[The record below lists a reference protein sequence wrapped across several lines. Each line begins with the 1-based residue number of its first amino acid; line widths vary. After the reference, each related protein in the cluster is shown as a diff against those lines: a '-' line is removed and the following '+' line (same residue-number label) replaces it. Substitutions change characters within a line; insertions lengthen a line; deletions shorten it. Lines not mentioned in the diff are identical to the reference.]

1 MVSQPKKRSYEDW
14 ISEGVIRILGRRVD
28 SARVVIG
35 FSKHGSESAT
45 QRSKDRNIEDRN
57 IEDRNIEDRNIED
70 RNIEGGKR
78 NGGHGWLTLRAIR
91 W

>member
-14 ISEGVIRILGRRVD
+14 ISEGVIRILGRRGD

-45 QRSKDRNIEDRN
+45 QRSKE
-57 IEDRNIEDRNIED
+57 RNIEDRNIED
-70 RNIEGGKR
+70 RNIEGGNIEGGER